1 MNKKFAFT
9 LTEMLITLSI
19 IGVVSAMTVPTL
31 MNKYQ
36 KEAQAVQIRKA
47 SLEFAN
53 AVDLYLTE
61 KGKTTLAG
69 TDIADNLSDFIESYF
84 KITKTCGEDDTSCFA
99 SSYRSIDNT
108 KTSSVNCSGDYY
120 TLANSASICVNAYK
134 PLDIS
139 SGSIQVIKA
148 NAARPYLKIVMDT
161 NGAEKPNIGGRDIFT
176 FYITKKGE
184 LTGTEPYSMEFVHSN
199 PCACEVGK
207 DCVCEDVDPEC
218 KNSPLGDYCFDLL
231 ANNNWVMNY

>member
-134 PLDIS
+134 PLNIS
-139 SGSIQVIKA
+139 SGSIIVNKT
-148 NAARPYLKIVMDT
+148 NASRPYLKIVMDT

-176 FYITKKGE
+176 FYITKTGE
-184 LTGTEPYSMEFVHSN
+184 LTGTEPYNMELISQS
-199 PCACEVGK
+199 PCLCLEGK
-207 DCVCEDVDPEC
+207 DCDCEDPKCE
-218 KNSPLGDYCFDLL
+218 NSPLGDYCFDLL